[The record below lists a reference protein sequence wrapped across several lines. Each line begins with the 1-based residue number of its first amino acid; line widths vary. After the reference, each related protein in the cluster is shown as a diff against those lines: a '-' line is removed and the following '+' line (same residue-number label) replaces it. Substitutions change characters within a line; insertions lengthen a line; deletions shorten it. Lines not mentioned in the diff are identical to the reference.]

1 MVSYGMV
8 IDLNKCIGC
17 LACVMACKVENSTG
31 PGIFWSFVEDEE
43 LGTYPSVS
51 RRFIPRLCMHCK
63 NPACVEVCPTGASYR
78 QDNGIVL
85 INDTKC
91 VGCQSC
97 IVACPYGARYFI
109 RENEGYFK
117 AGSIPSE
124 TLGQAKHRP
133 GVVEKCTFCV
143 DRLTEGRKPACV
155 RTCPVQAR
163 TFGDLNDS
171 ESEVSELIRCRH
183 GFQFH
188 KGLGYEPSVYYLSP

>member
-1 MVSYGMV
+1 
-8 IDLNKCIGC
+8 
-17 LACVMACKVENSTG
+17 
-31 PGIFWSFVEDEE
+31 
-43 LGTYPSVS
+43 
-51 RRFIPRLCMHCK
+51 MHCK
-63 NPACVEVCPTGASYR
+63 NPACVEVCPTGASHKR
-78 QDNGIVL
+78 EDGIVL
-85 INDTKC
+85 IDHEKC

-117 AGSIPSE
+117 AGDLPCE
-124 TLGQAKHRP
+124 TLGQKRHRP

-163 TFGDLNDS
+163 TFGDLNDPG
-171 ESEVSELIRCRH
+171 SEVSDLIRCRH

-188 KGLGYEPSVYYLSP
+188 KGLGCEPSVYYLAP